1 VTRKLYLYIQ
11 NHTTMKLFNFFLPI
25 TFFVF
30 FNCGGVQNSSRI
42 KLEDNPPFT
51 ISEATYQ
58 DWVAGVQGAG
68 SGTNVTIMVASMEPG
83 VNIKQLYFHQDIVP
97 VQAIAGKDNMYTASL
112 KTDLNQGGDTEMNI
126 DPKQE
131 AKNTPPTKIPFEL
144 GENEAVVSYEYQ
156 GETAY
161 YKVENMV
168 RKPMMA
174 LPSTNGGTGIEN

>member
-1 VTRKLYLYIQ
+1 
-11 NHTTMKLFNFFLPI
+11 
-25 TFFVF
+25 
-30 FNCGGVQNSSRI
+30 
-42 KLEDNPPFT
+42 
-51 ISEATYQ
+51 
-58 DWVAGVQGAG
+58 
-68 SGTNVTIMVASMEPG
+68 
-83 VNIKQLYFHQDIVP
+83 
-97 VQAIAGKDNMYTASL
+97 MYTASL

-156 GETAY
+156 RETAY